1 MSEYE
6 GLRSFIY
13 VADIQMKQK
22 IANSPFFDRLYHPDR
37 PVIVFDGAMG
47 SNLQLQTSPPQTLV
61 ARNTKAAT
69 NALSKPNSNRLPQF
83 TVLS

>member
-37 PVIVFDGAMG
+37 PVIVFNGAMG
-47 SNLQLQTSPPQTLV
+47 SN
-61 ARNTKAAT
+61 RNISITPGKQKNTGKHAT
-69 NALSKPNSNRLPQF
+69 A
-83 TVLS
+83 